1 MKKPIF
7 ILFVIFA
14 GIGASGTLYAVA
26 ADTISPK
33 VEPVLQVE
41 SVSTKSGEIDPAT
54 VKVKTEDG
62 EQTLEEKLRAQIES
76 ELTEREAALKAREDA
91 VSGREEAAAATET
104 RAKLQI
110 EKLKDISA
118 NLEDAVG
125 AISKKKREDVAKLAS
140 MYGNM
145 KAKDAAA
152 IINTL
157 DTRLAVE
164 IIDGMSPSASG
175 SILGLMNAKKASE
188 ITGVIY
194 SRGEKIN
201 E

>member
-7 ILFVIFA
+7 ILFLVL
-14 GIGASGTLYAVA
+14 GGVGATGKLYAVA
-26 ADTISPK
+26 ADSISPK
-33 VEPVLQVE
+33 VEPLMQVE
-41 SVSTKSGEIDPAT
+41 SLSTKSGEIDPAT
-54 VKVKTEDG
+54 VKVKTESG
-62 EQTLEEKLRAQIES
+62 EQTLEEKLRAQIEAEMS
-76 ELTEREAALKAREDA
+76 EREAALKAREEA
-91 VSGREEAAAATET
+91 VAGREETATAVET
-104 RAKLQI
+104 RAKLQV

-118 NLEDAVG
+118 NIEDAVG
-125 AISKKKREDVAKLAS
+125 AISKKKREDIAKLSS

-164 IIDGMSPSASG
+164 IIDGMSPSTSG
-175 SILGLMNAKKASE
+175 GILGLMDAKKARE
-188 ITGVIY
+188 ITSVIY
-194 SRGEKIN
+194 ARGEKIN